1 MIAKQK
7 EPDSFSVN
15 FCLANDTSIFGN
27 RKIKL
32 FPLKSVAVESQYAWE
47 RMHQSQCVT
56 EVKLRWKQK
65 LLFLTHLV
73 LSSYYGYT
81 MNWLGWVLHFGSH
94 KKKKKK
100 QIYWKLQGKK
110 SHFCEWQVCI
120 NSMLSSSGR
129 SGDYHTVA
137 IKWLQLNNGLWEKK

>member
-94 KKKKKK
+94 KKKKKS
-100 QIYWKLQGKK
+100 K
-110 SHFCEWQVCI
+110 STENYRGNKVTFVSDRCALTACCPPQEEVVTI
-120 NSMLSSSGR
+120 TL
-129 SGDYHTVA
+129 
-137 IKWLQLNNGLWEKK
+137 